1 LIIFLRF
8 LNFLRFLG
16 FLHTHTHG
24 QTHIHTLLHSHTHI
38 LTLTYSHSHT
48 HIHKLIHS
56 HTHTL
61 IHIRLIRVIVSIR
74 YNGFRD
80 SSCKWNSE
88 VKRARPI
95 PLWGWVTEREVIVSV
110 WIEVIEG
117 VIKWSK
123 KSYMHS
129 FSFYLGFYNFKIFW
143 TFFDFFWNVVTQ
155 HTTACVVCKSLT

>member
-1 LIIFLRF
+1 MFSDFLNYFSFFEFFWFFLRFLNF

-24 QTHIHTLLHSHTHI
+24 HTHIHTLLHSHTHI
-38 LTLTYSHSHT
+38 LTLTHSHT
-48 HIHKLIHS
+48 

-74 YNGFRD
+74 YNGCRD
-80 SSCKWNSE
+80 SSCKWNLE
-88 VKRARPI
+88 VKHARPGA
-95 PLWGWVTEREVIVSV
+95 LWGWVTEREVIVSV

-123 KSYMHS
+123 NHICIV
-129 FSFYLGFYNFKIFW
+129 FHFI
-143 TFFDFFWNVVTQ
+143 
-155 HTTACVVCKSLT
+155 